1 MRFKEG
7 WKKKKYMS
15 GNKNLEKLTSDSN
28 NNNKVLPKKQRIS
41 YETFS
46 MAV

>member
-1 MRFKEG
+1 
-7 WKKKKYMS
+7 MS

-28 NNNKVLPKKQRIS
+28 NINKVLPKKHRIS

-46 MAV
+46 IAVKKITHE